1 MIAVSAHAQ
10 GSILPVRAKPG
21 AKVNAVVDTF
31 ENALLVAVTA
41 RPEDGKAN
49 EAIVRVLAEV
59 LGCRRSEITLVSG
72 QTSRNK
78 RFLIEGIGAQDLLD
92 RIDAA
97 LTPTIFESMDP
108 EL

>member
-1 MIAVSAHAQ
+1 MIAVTPHAQ

-21 AKVNAVVDTF
+21 AKVDAVVDTY

-59 LGCRRSEITLVSG
+59 LGCRRSEILLVSG

-78 RFLIEGIGAQDLLD
+78 RFLIAGIQVEDLLD

-97 LTPTIFESMDP
+97 LSPTIFEPLDP

>member
-1 MIAVSAHAQ
+1 MIAITAHAQ
-10 GSILPVRAKPG
+10 GSVLPVRARPG
-21 AKVNAVVDTF
+21 AKVNAVVDTYDK
-31 ENALLVAVTA
+31 ALLVAVTA
-41 RPEDGKAN
+41 QPEDGKAN

-72 QTSRNK
+72 MTSRNK
-78 RFLIEGIGAQDLLD
+78 RFLIAGVAAQDLLD

-97 LTPTIFESMDP
+97 LSPTIFEPLDP